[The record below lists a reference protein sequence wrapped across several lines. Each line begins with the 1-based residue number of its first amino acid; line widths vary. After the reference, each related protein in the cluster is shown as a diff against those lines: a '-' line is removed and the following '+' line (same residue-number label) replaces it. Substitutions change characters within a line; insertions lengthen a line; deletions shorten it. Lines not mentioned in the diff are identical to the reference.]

1 MFTGSPVAVIQKT
14 GPRRGRR
21 ARARPDQPP
30 SLYALRT
37 PISQAVSD
45 TQSVSDTARYAAR
58 AMSEPPAGINESAPV
73 VSRSEIEIA
82 APPDAVWDVLTDFE
96 RWPSWLR
103 DVKSMSIEG
112 PVAAGTVFRWKAGPG
127 TITSTIQRVERPR
140 LIAWTGRTL
149 GIDAIHFWHF
159 EERDGGTFV
168 RTAESYEGL
177 VARLLR
183 RSLQKTLD
191 RALPDGLQD
200 LKAEVERR

>member
-1 MFTGSPVAVIQKT
+1 
-14 GPRRGRR
+14 
-21 ARARPDQPP
+21 
-30 SLYALRT
+30 
-37 PISQAVSD
+37 
-45 TQSVSDTARYAAR
+45 
-58 AMSEPPAGINESAPV
+58 MSEPPAGINESAPV
-73 VSRSEIEIA
+73 VGRSEIEIS
-82 APPDAVWDVLTDFE
+82 APPDAVWDVLTDFG

-112 PVAAGTVFRWKAGPG
+112 PVAAETVFRWKAGPG

-168 RTAESYEGL
+168 RTEESYEGL
-177 VARLLR
+177 TARLLR
-183 RSLQKTLD
+183 RSLQRTLD
-191 RALPDGLQD
+191 TALDDGLQD